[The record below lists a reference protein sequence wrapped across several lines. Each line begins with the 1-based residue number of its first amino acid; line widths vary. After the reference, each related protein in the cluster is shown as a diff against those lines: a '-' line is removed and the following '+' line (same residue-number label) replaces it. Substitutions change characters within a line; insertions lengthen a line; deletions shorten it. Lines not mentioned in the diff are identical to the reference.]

1 MLMGLWVGQE
11 TDRTSTWAMLA
22 DSHEEPLRACWLLNT
37 MGWNHVGIDRCWVLV
52 LHQRRAFRDVELKKL
67 RTWSGLSK
75 NRLGKLDVC
84 QAVYCNL
91 WDNVP
96 WLSFRIDWVLR
107 LCRGNT
113 TKAQTTLNH
122 FPSLQWATWEPKFRP
137 THDNH
142 LYQWGS

>member
-22 DSHEEPLRACWLLNT
+22 YSHEEPLCACWLLYT
-37 MGWNHVGIDRCWVLV
+37 MGWNHVEIDWCWVLV
-52 LHQRRAFRDVELKKL
+52 LHQRQAFRDVELTKL

-84 QAVYCNL
+84 QAAYCNP

-96 WLSFRIDWVLR
+96 WLSFWIDWVLWF
-107 LCRGNT
+107 CRGNT
-113 TKAQTTLNH
+113 TKTQTTLNH
-122 FPSLQWATWEPKFRP
+122 FPSLQWATWEPNFRP
-137 THDNH
+137 THDNL
-142 LYQWGS
+142 LYQGGS